1 MYRIEIHHVT
11 AIDKIPV
18 EVLDARIAEWRAF
31 PVWKRIMRRPPLLRI
46 GKKLTVDI
54 EPIDG
59 EYQTI
64 EAASEVA
71 EARAKAHDGEVR
83 PDTTVTWTYSS
94 RSAAGTPVTAAVAET
109 GKAPVC
115 GQSGAVLTAPD

>member
-59 EYQTI
+59 QYQTI

-83 PDTTVTWTYSS
+83 PDTTVMVI
-94 RSAAGTPVTAAVAET
+94 RVED
-109 GKAPVC
+109 
-115 GQSGAVLTAPD
+115 GQLIGGWYPGDRGRR